1 MSGAMPQRI
10 ASVILGAG
18 LGTRMAS
25 GVAKVLHAVGGL
37 ALVGHV
43 GRAVGVLGAERVA
56 VVVGPGMGAVVEAAR
71 AGLGA
76 AAVVGVEQAE
86 RKGTGHAVLMARAA
100 LRGCSGPVV
109 VVFGDTPLI
118 RGETLR
124 GLAEGVAAGHAVM
137 VAGMRPLDPGA
148 YGRLVLA
155 ADGTLERI
163 VEAKDATAEE
173 RAIPLCNAG
182 AMALDGAVMWEL
194 LERIEPN
201 NTKGEYYLTD
211 VVALARA
218 KGLRCG
224 VIEAAFEEAVGV
236 NSRLELAE
244 VEALFQARKR
254 KEAMLGGATLV
265 DPASVWFSHD
275 TVLGR
280 DVVVG
285 PHVVFGP
292 GVTVGDNVAIKGFC
306 HLEGCT
312 IAAGAQVGPFA
323 RLRPGAAIGAEAH
336 IGNFVEIK
344 AAVVGAGAK
353 VNHLSYVGD
362 AEVGAK
368 ANVGAGTIT
377 CNYDGFTKA
386 KTVIGAG
393 AFIGSNTALVAPVS
407 VGAGAIVAAGSV
419 IVADV
424 APDALAVARGK
435 QEEKPGWAARFRA
448 LKAAAKLKSK
458 RG

>member
-1 MSGAMPQRI
+1 
-10 ASVILGAG
+10 
-18 LGTRMAS
+18 
-25 GVAKVLHAVGGL
+25 
-37 ALVGHV
+37 
-43 GRAVGVLGAERVA
+43 
-56 VVVGPGMGAVVEAAR
+56 
-71 AGLGA
+71 
-76 AAVVGVEQAE
+76 
-86 RKGTGHAVLMARAA
+86 MARAA

-118 RGETLR
+118 RGETLKR
-124 GLAEGVAAGHAVM
+124 LAEGVAAGHAVM
-137 VAGMRPLDPGA
+137 VAGMRPADPGA

-155 ADGTLERI
+155 ADGSLERI
-163 VEAKDATAEE
+163 VEAKDASESE
-173 RAIPLCNAG
+173 RAIGLCNAG
-182 AMALDGAVMWEL
+182 AMALDGQVMWEL
-194 LERIEPN
+194 LEQIRPN
-201 NTKGEYYLTD
+201 NAKGEYYLTD
-211 VVALARA
+211 VVGLARA
-218 KGLRCG
+218 QGLRCG

-254 KEAMLGGATLV
+254 KEAMLAGATLV

-280 DVVVG
+280 DVTVG
-285 PHVVFGP
+285 PNVVFGP

-312 IAAGAQVGPFA
+312 IASGASVGPFA
-323 RLRPGAAIGAEAH
+323 RLRPGAEIGAEAH

-362 AEVGAK
+362 AEVGVR

-386 KTVIGAG
+386 RTVIGAG
-393 AFIGSNTALVAPVS
+393 AFIGSNTALVAPVR
-407 VGAGAIVAAGSV
+407 VGEGAIVGAGSV

-424 APDALAVARGK
+424 AADALAVARGK

>member
-1 MSGAMPQRI
+1 MSGGVSAI
-10 ASVILGAG
+10 ILAAG

-25 GVAKVLHAVGGL
+25 GVSKVLHGVGGL

-43 GRAVGVLGAERVA
+43 GRAVAGLGAERVA
-56 VVVGPGMGAVVEAAR
+56 VVVGPGMEAVVAAAG

-76 AAVVGVEQAE
+76 VAVVGVEQVE
-86 RKGTGHAVLMARAA
+86 RLGTGHAVLTARDA
-100 LRGCSGPVV
+100 LAGWTDAVV

-118 RGETLR
+118 TAGTLR
-124 GLAEGVAAGHAVM
+124 KLAEGIAAGHAVM
-137 VAGMRPLDPGA
+137 VAGMRPAEPGA

-155 ADGTLERI
+155 ADGSLARI
-163 VEAKDATAEE
+163 VEAKDASAAELS
-173 RAIPLCNAG
+173 IGLCNAG
-182 AMALDGAVMWEL
+182 AMALDGRVMWEL
-194 LERIEPN
+194 LAQVRPTN
-201 NTKGEYYLTD
+201 AKGEYYLTD
-211 VVALARA
+211 VVGIARA
-218 KGLRCG
+218 RGLRCG
-224 VIEAAFEEAVGV
+224 VIEAAYEEAVGV
-236 NSRLELAE
+236 NSRIELAA
-244 VEALFQARKR
+244 VEALFQARMR
-254 KEAMLGGATLV
+254 RQAMLGGATLT
-265 DPASVWFSHD
+265 DPSSVWFSHD

-292 GVTVGDNVAIKGFC
+292 GVTVSDNVVLKGFC

-312 IAAGAQVGPFA
+312 IASGAQVGPFA
-323 RLRPGAAIGAEAH
+323 RLRPGAEIGPDAH

-344 AAVVGAGAK
+344 AALIHAGAK

-386 KTVIGAG
+386 RTKIGAG

-407 VGAGAIVAAGSV
+407 VGDGAIVAAGSV

-435 QEEKPGWAARFRA
+435 QAQKPGWAARFRA
-448 LKAAAKLKSK
+448 IKAAAKLKSK

>member
-1 MSGAMPQRI
+1 
-10 ASVILGAG
+10 
-18 LGTRMAS
+18 MAS
-25 GVAKVLHAVGGL
+25 GLAKVLHEVGGL

-43 GRAVGVLGAERVA
+43 GRAVGGVGAERVA
-56 VVVGPGMGAVVEAAR
+56 VVVGPGMEAVVAAAR
-71 AGLGA
+71 AGLGG
-76 AAVVGVEQAE
+76 AAVAGVEQTE

-100 LRGCSGPVV
+100 LAGCAGPVV
-109 VVFGDTPLI
+109 VVYGDTPLI
-118 RGETLR
+118 RAATLQR
-124 GLAEGVAAGHAVM
+124 LAAGIAAGHAVM
-137 VAGMRPLDPGA
+137 VAGMRPADPGP

-155 ADGTLERI
+155 ADGSLERI
-163 VEAKDATAEE
+163 VEAKDASPAEL
-173 RAIPLCNAG
+173 AIGLCNAG
-182 AMALDGAVMWEL
+182 AMALDGAVMWAL
-194 LERIEPN
+194 LERLTPN
-201 NTKGEYYLTD
+201 NAKGEYYLTD
-211 VVALARA
+211 VVGLARA
-218 KGLRCG
+218 QGLRCG
-224 VIEAAFEEAVGV
+224 VIEAAAEEAVGV
-236 NSRLELAE
+236 NSRIELAA
-244 VEALFQARKR
+244 VEALFQARQR
-254 KEAMLGGATLV
+254 RAAMLGGATLT

-280 DVVVG
+280 DVTVG

-323 RLRPGAAIGAEAH
+323 RLRPGAAIGADAH

-362 AEVGAK
+362 AEVGVR

-386 KTVIGAG
+386 QTKIGAG

-407 VGAGAIVAAGSV
+407 VGDGAIVGAGSV
-419 IVADV
+419 ITADV
-424 APDALAVARGK
+424 APDALAVARGA